1 MKRKIIHNTHPGEL
15 LREEII
21 IPNHLTITEVAAML
35 GVTRPSLSNI
45 VNEKAA
51 ISPLMALRI
60 AKVFGGNAELWIRMQ
75 ASYDLREAEK
85 KARTLHLK
93 PFKYEL
99 AFKFE
104 IFSYN

>member
-1 MKRKIIHNTHPGEL
+1 MKRKIVHNTHPGEL

-21 IPNHLTITEVAAML
+21 TPNHLTITEVAAML

-51 ISPLMALRI
+51 VSPMMALRI
-60 AKVFGGNAELWIRMQ
+60 EKVFGGNAELWIRMQ

-85 KARTLHLK
+85 NAKTLNLK
-93 PFKYEL
+93 PYKYKV
-99 AFKFE
+99 A
-104 IFSYN
+104 